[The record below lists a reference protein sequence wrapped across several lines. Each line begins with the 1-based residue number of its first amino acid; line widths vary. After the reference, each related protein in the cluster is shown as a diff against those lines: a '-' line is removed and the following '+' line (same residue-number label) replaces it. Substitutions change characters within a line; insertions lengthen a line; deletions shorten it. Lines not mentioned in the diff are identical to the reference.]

1 MRVIARTF
9 LLLSI
14 AAAAYLLLPSSASAQ
29 NLNITRDRIQFSD
42 GTQQSTAATTTSART
57 VTVSPV
63 INDVNA
69 SGQALLDAI
78 ADIAAAGD
86 ATMAFPYSVIL
97 EPGAYDIQGNS
108 INLPRY
114 VSLRGAGPDVTRIRG
129 NPSTEADPVLLTNG
143 DGVISGMTI
152 RHRGGGSITSGR
164 AVIAAGPLMR
174 FEHVIFHVA
183 NPFASGATLI
193 ALSTLGGTDIVL
205 TDCQVDITASS
216 TDGTVVGI
224 LVDTS
229 PSSLTA
235 DGLKINIDPAVTPSV
250 SVGIWAI
257 DSDDVDIT
265 NASIRVTPGSSGTAA
280 VFGDSSSLI
289 RIRNSVIE
297 ATGGNFALDGSMG
310 GDVTPIRVLASQI
323 IGARTGANLILRNC
337 VDGNF
342 AAIP

>member
-1 MRVIARTF
+1 MGVVTRTI
-9 LLLSI
+9 LLVSI
-14 AAAAYLLLPSSASAQ
+14 IAAAYLVAASSAAAQ

-63 INDVNA
+63 IGDVNA

-78 ADIAAAGD
+78 ADIAAAAD
-86 ATMAFPYSVIL
+86 ASMPFPYSIIL

-129 NPSTEADPVLLTNG
+129 NPSTGSDPVIRTNG

-164 AVIAAGPLMR
+164 AVIVAGPLMR

-183 NPFASGATLI
+183 NPFSSNAMLI

-205 TDCQVDITASS
+205 TDCQIDITASS
-216 TDGTVVGI
+216 AGGAVTGVAVG
-224 LVDTS
+224 VS
-229 PSSLTA
+229 PSSFTANGLT
-235 DGLKINIDPAVTPSV
+235 INIDPGVTPLV
-250 SVGIWAI
+250 SVGIWAV

-265 NASIRVTPGSSGTAA
+265 NASIRVTPGSSFTAA
-280 VFGDSSSLI
+280 VFGDTTSLI

-297 ATGGNFALDGSMG
+297 ATDENFALNGSSG
-310 GDVTPIRVLASQI
+310 GFTTPVRVLASQI

-342 AAIP
+342 TAIP

>member
-1 MRVIARTF
+1 MGVVTRTI
-9 LLLSI
+9 LLVSI
-14 AAAAYLLLPSSASAQ
+14 IAAAYLVAASSAAAQ

-57 VTVSPV
+57 ITVSPV
-63 INDVNA
+63 IGDVNA
-69 SGQALLDAI
+69 SGQARLDAI
-78 ADIAAAGD
+78 ADIAAAAD
-86 ATMAFPYSVIL
+86 ASMPFPYSIIL

-129 NPSTEADPVLLTNG
+129 NPSTGSDPVIRTNG
-143 DGVISGMTI
+143 DGVISDMTI

-174 FEHVIFHVA
+174 FENVIFHVA
-183 NPFASGATLI
+183 NSFSNGATLI
-193 ALSTLGGTDIVL
+193 ALSTEGGTDIVL
-205 TDCQVDITASS
+205 TDCQIDITASS
-216 TDGTVVGI
+216 TDAQEATGIRVGG
-224 LVDTS
+224 S

-235 DGLKINIDPAVTPSV
+235 DSLKINIDPGLMPLI

-257 DSDDVDIT
+257 ESGDVDIT
-265 NASIRVTPGSSGTAA
+265 NASIRVTPGSDGTAA
-280 VFGDSSSLI
+280 VFGDSTSLI

-297 ATGGNFALDGSMG
+297 ATGGNYALNGSS
-310 GDVTPIRVLASQI
+310 TPIRVLASQI
-323 IGARTGANLILRNC
+323 IGALGAGLTLRNC

-342 AAIP
+342 NPI